1 MDVKDTDTCRDQL
14 SVSVADNISAML
26 AYWDKNLV
34 CRFANA
40 AYMDWFGKSRQQL
53 VNQMTLM
60 DLLGPELFARNYPY
74 VQRALLGKPQTFE
87 REIASPDGK
96 VRNAIA
102 NYFPDFDNLGNVKGF
117 FAHVADVTR
126 LKQMENELKR
136 SNRIISEQNNRL
148 LNFANIVSHNLSTYA
163 FNLSSVL
170 GFLDEAKTDDERV
183 ELMGYLHSISRNF
196 TESIHNLREIVD
208 AQNQGRIKYEWVN
221 LHDYAEKAIS
231 MLYKQVKENQAII
244 VNHIP
249 ADLKLWANPAYIDS
263 IVLNFLTNAIKYRH
277 PDRAPFIRLSAG
289 RRGNELAFKITDN
302 GLGINLKRYGE
313 KLFGMYQTF
322 HGNADNSISPMLPLE
337 IHGEMVNTAT
347 KIANGVKYG
356 GIEIMR
362 YTGHDALVDTMR
374 GVVIVHKFLK

>member
-1 MDVKDTDTCRDQL
+1 MDVKDTETCRDQL

-60 DLLGPELFARNYPY
+60 DLLGPEIFARNYPY
-74 VQRALLGKPQTFE
+74 VQRALLGKLQTFE
-87 REIASPDGK
+87 RDITSPDGK

-102 NYFPDFDNLGNVKGF
+102 NYFPDFDSQGNVKGF

-136 SNRIISEQNNRL
+136 SNWVISEQNNRL

-170 GFLDEAKTDDERV
+170 GFLDEAKTDDERL
-183 ELMGYLHSISRNF
+183 ELMGYLRSISRNF

-208 AQNQGRIKYEWVN
+208 VQNQRRIKYEWVN

-244 VNHIP
+244 VNHVP

-277 PDRAPFIRLSAG
+277 PDRPPFIRLSAG
-289 RRGNELAFKITDN
+289 GRGKELAFKITDN
-302 GLGINLKRYGE
+302 GLGIDMKRYGE

-322 HGNADNSISPMLPLE
+322 HGNADAKGIGLFITRYQVEAMGGRVEVDSKP
-337 IHGEMVNTAT
+337 GEGTTFTVYFAT
-347 KIANGVKYG
+347 RSAQVPRTQLAGTQAG
-356 GIEIMR
+356 
-362 YTGHDALVDTMR
+362 
-374 GVVIVHKFLK
+374 